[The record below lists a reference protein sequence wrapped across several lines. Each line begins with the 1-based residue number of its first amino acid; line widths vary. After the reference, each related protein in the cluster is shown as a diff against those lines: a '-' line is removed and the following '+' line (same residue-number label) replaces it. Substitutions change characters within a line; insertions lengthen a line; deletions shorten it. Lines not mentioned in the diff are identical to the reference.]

1 MTWFFELLTK
11 NSVAHTV
18 LVYALVIA
26 SGLLLGKIQF
36 KGISLGV
43 AGMLFTGIIFSHFG
57 LGVETEPLHLLRD
70 IGLILFVYSI
80 GLQVGPSFFSSLRKE
95 GLSFNLLAVG
105 FVGITVLMTLL
116 VFWIS
121 GLPSSVIVGIM
132 SGAVTNTPGLGAAQ
146 QSLSDIQHSDPTF
159 QFISPAL
166 GYAVTYPLGVLS
178 PIVAMLMIRF
188 FYKINISNEV
198 QTYKNAKTDSSKSP
212 KRRSLIVQNPTIFGK
227 NIASIKSIFNF
238 QVVISRIF
246 KNQEVSIA
254 NDDTILEENDRL
266 LAVGKME
273 DLEKLQL
280 IIGDFT
286 EDINWS
292 TNNEL
297 VTRDIYVT
305 NKNAIGKNLE
315 ELNLVNRLGFTIT
328 RIRRAGMQIIA
339 DSSSDLFFG
348 DQLRVVGEE
357 KVIENIAKQ
366 VGNSTKRLEIPDI
379 IPIFLGISLGVL
391 LGSIPIDIPFV
402 PKPVKLGL
410 AGGPLIVAILISRYG
425 QIGKMSAYITGSA
438 NLLLRE
444 IGIAFFL
451 SSVGLSAGEH
461 FVETVANGGLI
472 WIAYGL
478 LIGVVPLLIMS
489 VVAKSVLKKNFLEI
503 CGILSGCCT
512 NPPSLA
518 FGNSLTETDYPATV
532 YATVFP
538 LATFLRIVAAQ
549 LLVIFL
555 L

>member
-146 QSLSDIQHSDPTF
+146 QSLSDIQSSDPTF

-178 PIVAMLMIRF
+178 PIVAMLLIRF
-188 FYKINISNEV
+188 FYKINIPNEV
-198 QTYKNAKTDSSKSP
+198 QAYKNAKTDSSKSP

-227 NIASIKSIFNF
+227 NIATIKSIFNF

-246 KNQEVSIA
+246 KNQEVNIA
-254 NDDTILEENDRL
+254 NDDTILEENDRV